1 MIKKE
6 YKTKRT
12 LTYFKANNSCI
23 SKNLT
28 INHDIKC
35 EMQSKNI
42 ISEDNI
48 ILLINPLMIKG
59 EATNYD
65 LNEVNKFKE
74 NKPLSLSLG
83 FKVKDEQ
90 SINPKLEKK
99 NKKIIKN
106 EDKTKE
112 SENIKTKLKLK
123 KKLEDNYNIN
133 EMLEKGKMKM
143 IFF

>member
-12 LTYFKANNSCI
+12 LTYFQANNNCI

-28 INHDIKC
+28 INNDIKC
-35 EMQSKNI
+35 KMQSKNI

-74 NKPLSLSLG
+74 NKP
-83 FKVKDEQ
+83 
-90 SINPKLEKK
+90 
-99 NKKIIKN
+99 
-106 EDKTKE
+106 
-112 SENIKTKLKLK
+112 
-123 KKLEDNYNIN
+123 
-133 EMLEKGKMKM
+133 
-143 IFF
+143 